1 MQNECAQQCNI
12 WFPSFDAFLPEDNG
26 EVNPQTARLWWAFF
40 FFLRKRLKKQQ
51 RKYGSEWLIQVL
63 SGSFPILLLWLG
75 DAQHSPQQIPDSPF
89 QLRPL
94 NPYCTGGFC
103 TLPSTILHQWGFKVN
118 KLMNFTRSGIGTSQ
132 ICHSWCYFGQ
142 HEEGKEHLYLMSSC
156 CSCF

>member
-1 MQNECAQQCNI
+1 MNVHSSVI
-12 WFPSFDAFLPEDNG
+12 FDSLVLMLFYQKIMVKWTLRLQGFG
-26 EVNPQTARLWWAFF
+26 EHF
-40 FFLRKRLKKQQ
+40 FFLRERLKKQQ

-75 DAQHSPQQIPDSPF
+75 DAQHPPQQIPDSPF

-132 ICHSWCYFGQ
+132 ICHSWCSFGQ